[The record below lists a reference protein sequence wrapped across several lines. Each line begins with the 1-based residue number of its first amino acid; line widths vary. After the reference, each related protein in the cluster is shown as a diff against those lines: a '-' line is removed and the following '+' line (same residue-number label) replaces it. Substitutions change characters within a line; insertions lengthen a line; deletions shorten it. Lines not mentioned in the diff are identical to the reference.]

1 VQNDACLRV
10 THAVRGSLVVSE
22 GAAVIRDS
30 GALLGCSGWVV
41 SLRLFLGDPL
51 VPEATA
57 GVVVI
62 QAAYPQALISPDT
75 RHFLLVAVNRDMT
88 ITSPSVE
95 I

>member
-1 VQNDACLRV
+1 M

-22 GAAVIRDS
+22 GAAVIRGS
-30 GALLGCSGWVV
+30 GALLGCSGWEV
-41 SLRLFLGDPL
+41 SLLLFLGDPP
-51 VPEATA
+51 VPEAAA

-75 RHFLLVAVNRDMT
+75 RHSLLVAANRDMI
-88 ITSPSVE
+88 ITAPSVE